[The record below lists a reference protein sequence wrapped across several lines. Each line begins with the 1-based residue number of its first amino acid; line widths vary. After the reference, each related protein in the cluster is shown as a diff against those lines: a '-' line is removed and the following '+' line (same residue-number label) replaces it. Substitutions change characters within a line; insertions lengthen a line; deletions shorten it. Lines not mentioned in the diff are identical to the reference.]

1 MSHVSHHLR
10 TKNAEA
16 RCNSCGVN
24 LVPDA
29 NRNSEFCLI
38 CQAAMLNWIFQAR
51 RQEDQTRASRVC
63 EDGQKPAMHT
73 LLWGT

>member
-1 MSHVSHHLR
+1 MAYVSHHLR

-16 RCNSCGVN
+16 RCSSCGVS

-29 NRNSEFCLI
+29 NRNSEVCLI
-38 CQAAMLNWIFQAR
+38 CRAAMLNQIFQAR
-51 RQEDQTRASRVC
+51 RQEDQTRASRVR
-63 EDGQKPAMHT
+63 ESRQNAPMRT